1 LAAPA
6 ALGTATLFGCRQ
18 REDRAAPSAR
28 PPPARP
34 VSAHAPDLLPGEE
47 RTWSFP
53 TTPVG
58 RMSVVVR
65 VPERLPQV
73 RFPVLVALHGR
84 GETLKG
90 PERGAR
96 GWLDDYAL
104 GRAIERLGSPPLE
117 PKDLESLVTK
127 ERLTTLNRA
136 LVETPYQGLVIA
148 CPYMPDVLRGD
159 APFSL
164 APPLARFIVDTL
176 LPKVYAETPA
186 IGTAAATG
194 IDGVSLGGR
203 GALVVALERPE
214 AFGAVSTLQ
223 AAFDAQD
230 AAEILDRTRRARRKN
245 PKLLLRFVTSTEDY
259 YLPALKSVSAALRR
273 AGVEHGLLVA
283 EGPHD
288 YAFNRGPGAYEML
301 LFHDRVLR
309 GRDPV

>member
-1 LAAPA
+1 
-6 ALGTATLFGCRQ
+6 
-18 REDRAAPSAR
+18 
-28 PPPARP
+28 
-34 VSAHAPDLLPGEE
+34 
-47 RTWSFP
+47 
-53 TTPVG
+53 
-58 RMSVVVR
+58 MSVVVR